1 MLILSQVLKK
11 LLYLPF
17 FTLISSFLG
26 MGKLDGCIALF
37 TLLASIAIVML
48 PSGFGAAK
56 MFEIHR
62 THLLDVPLSHLAC
75 LCHLLL
81 LVLDFVN
88 GKVLSGL
95 LLQLA

>member
-62 THLLDVPLSHLAC
+62 TGSFIECSSISSCLFMSSLASC
-75 LCHLLL
+75 T
-81 LVLDFVN
+81 
-88 GKVLSGL
+88 
-95 LLQLA
+95 